1 MIRIAMFSG
10 PRNISTTMMRA
21 FENRPDTVVSDE
33 PFYACYLKESG
44 APHPMR
50 ADIMAAMPT
59 DRREV
64 AAQLTAAPPEG
75 AAISF
80 EKHIAFHFANGAP
93 LDWLDGAR
101 VIHLIRDPRAM
112 IASYRNKY
120 GDAAPII
127 DSLKVQRRLYEEAQA
142 RGAPGPVVA
151 SEDIQRDPAGV
162 LTALCA
168 ALGIPFTDKM
178 LSWPAGPRDSDGV
191 WAAHWYDAVLSS
203 TGFRPYREKTVNL
216 STDLEAFAEACR
228 PDYEFFHSRRLRAP
242 TRQSQPV

>member
-10 PRNISTTMMRA
+10 PRNISTTLMRA
-21 FENRPDTVVSDE
+21 FENRPDTVVFDE

-50 ADIMAAMPT
+50 EEIMAAMSA

-64 AAQLTAAPPEG
+64 AAQLTAPPRAG
-75 AAISF
+75 ASISF

-101 VIHLIRDPRAM
+101 IVHLIRDPQAM

-120 GDAAPII
+120 DDAAPII
-127 DSLKVQRRLYEEAQA
+127 DSLKVQRRLYEDAEA
-142 RGAPGPVVA
+142 RGASSPVVA
-151 SEDIQRDPAGV
+151 SEDIQRNPAGV
-162 LTALCA
+162 LGALCA
-168 ALGIPFTDKM
+168 ALDIPFTDRM

-203 TGFRPYREKTVNL
+203 TGFRPYREKEIDL
-216 STDLEAFAEACR
+216 PAELEAFAEACR

-242 TRQSQPV
+242 TR